1 VNQISAR
8 STKII
13 ESAANCFLARG
24 FAETSVDDISNQSGV
39 VKQTIYNNF
48 ANKEALFQASLDLL
62 IQRVAARPER
72 SWLNLK
78 PADFIEKVCKLQLK
92 TLQDSGTTD
101 FLRLLVKECRRFP
114 DLQRVYAEHIPKP
127 TIDLIGDY
135 IENSQYVSVS
145 IKGAPAH
152 VRHLVAWCIRSS
164 VVGFAA
170 LGNLGPLVQPALP
183 NKSEFLRANAELFAR
198 LLTSDEIVWS
208 DFASPG
214 KSTVA
219 AECDLEQKHSSFEG
233 HLSRAVA
240 VGKRKRQEILLG
252 ALKVFSRDGF
262 ADASMDNVATA
273 SGASKQT
280 VYKYFRSKTDL
291 YNALFDEMRAFLG
304 TISLPQAIGNNAG
317 FFASY
322 CRSLLAPI
330 DGELMRE
337 YSRMVLGE
345 STSFPLQS
353 GMLLLQLLNSG
364 RSLLQEQLIKSGKD
378 EAGSEMLSLVQR
390 CILGTFMLTR
400 NIYVLDSAGIFTED
414 ALCLLLVQL
423 AA

>member
-1 VNQISAR
+1 MNQISAR

-127 TIDLIGDY
+127 TIDLISDY

-198 LLTSDEIVWS
+198 LLTSDEIVWDES
-208 DFASPG
+208 ALLSATSNSAHG
-214 KSTVA
+214 NSS
-219 AECDLEQKHSSFEG
+219 EHSSFDAY
-233 HLSRAVA
+233 LSRAVA
-240 VGKRKRQEILLG
+240 PGKRKRQEILLG

-262 ADASMDNVATA
+262 ADASMDNIATI

-280 VYKYFRSKTDL
+280 VYKYFRSKTEL

-304 TISLPQAIGNNAG
+304 TINLPSTGGNNAE
-317 FFASY
+317 FVASY

-345 STSFPLQS
+345 STTFPLQS

-364 RSLLQEQLIKSGKD
+364 RSLLQDQLIKVGRD
-378 EAGSEMLSLVQR
+378 EAASEMVSLVQR

-400 NIYVLDSAGIFTED
+400 NIYVLDSAGIFTER
-414 ALCLLLVQL
+414 ALCRMLVLLAL
-423 AA
+423 